1 MSARL
6 PHPPSEK
13 LKNVVSEADHDILK
27 EHYTF
32 VPPEAEK
39 ATSWQERMVQRYHD
53 GLYKEYALA
62 DLSRPGQ
69 IGLRWRTRQEVLD
82 GRGERTCGN
91 KRCPQQDQQRTNP
104 DDDSNT
110 LSTLEVPFSYS
121 EHGRAKKELVKLRLC
136 QSCRPLVDTKK
147 EMEDNRTEE
156 RRTSTSFVP
165 SKIPKR
171 ARDDNDNS
179 GSSSMCIEPKTE
191 TKNRREKRDSESSS
205 ESSDSIES
213 TMRRLRKASRIKY
226 EKRVKDR
233 SEKTET
239 PEKKK
244 HRTKHDGRTK
254 SKRR

>member
-1 MSARL
+1 MSARQ

-13 LKNVVSEADHDILK
+13 LKNVVSEADHEILK

-32 VPPEAEK
+32 VPPEEAK
-39 ATSWQERMVQRYHD
+39 ATLWQERMVQRYHD
-53 GLYKEYALA
+53 GLYKEFALA

-69 IGLRWRTRQEVLD
+69 IGLRWRTQQEVLD

-91 KRCPQQDQQRTNP
+91 KRCPHQDQQRTNS
-104 DDDSNT
+104 DDDLNN
-110 LSTLEVPFSYS
+110 LSTLEVPFSYC
-121 EHGRAKKELVKLRLC
+121 EHGIAKKELVKLRLC

-147 EMEDNRTEE
+147 QMEENRTEKT
-156 RRTSTSFVP
+156 RLSTGP
-165 SKIPKR
+165 SKVPKR
-171 ARDDNDNS
+171 ARDDNYNS
-179 GSSSMCIEPKTE
+179 GSSSLDIDGLKLE
-191 TKNRREKRDSESSS
+191 TIKRREKSDIELSS

-213 TMRRLRKASRIKY
+213 ATKRRRKDSRMKY
-226 EKRVKDR
+226 EKGVKNR
-233 SEKTET
+233 SEKPEM